1 MAKIGIFGGS
11 FNPPHRGHI
20 LAVEEFRRK
29 LSLDRVL
36 LIPAAI
42 PPHKSLSSNSP
53 SGAHRLEMTRL
64 AVKHLP
70 WAEVSDIEL
79 RREGPSY
86 TADTVEQLRKEFP
99 ADELYLLM
107 GTDMFFSFGRWRDPQ
122 RITKE
127 ASLVAA
133 YRCAEDQS
141 RIESHGQQLAAEFS
155 AKIHYLT
162 NDYLPYSSTSV
173 RAMIAF
179 GCAEEYLSGEVAQY
193 IRDNRLY
200 YSGRD
205 LRALSFEELSS
216 VSLSLHHPKRVPHV
230 KGCSQTAGEL
240 AGHFGADETDALR
253 AGILHDVTK
262 ILNGEEQLKLC
273 RRYGMMISDLEQE
286 TPKLLHA
293 KTGAAVAR
301 HVFGENDAVFEA
313 ICWHTTGKADMSKL
327 EKIIYLADYVEP
339 NRDFE
344 GVLPLRELA
353 YRDLDAAMLLG
364 LQMTVEQLKAR
375 KLKINEHSLAAL
387 CFLQERKSI

>member
-20 LAVEEFRRK
+20 LAVEEFQRK

-42 PPHKSLSSNSP
+42 PPHKSLTSNSP
-53 SGAHRLEMTRL
+53 CGEDRLEMTRL

-70 WAEVSDIEL
+70 WAEVLNLEL
-79 RREGPSY
+79 QRKGPSY
-86 TADTVEQLRKEFP
+86 TADTVEQLRKEYP
-99 ADELYLLM
+99 TDELYLLM
-107 GTDMFFSFGRWRDPQ
+107 GTDMFFSFGKWYEPH

-127 ASLVAA
+127 ACLVVAHRSA
-133 YRCAEDQS
+133 DDMA
-141 RIESHGQQLAAEFS
+141 RIEAQGQQLAGELS
-155 AKIHYLT
+155 AKILYLR
-162 NDYLPYSSTSV
+162 NEYLDQSSTSV

-179 GCAEEYLSGEVAQY
+179 GCGEEYLSGEVAQY
-193 IRDNRLY
+193 IKDKGLY
-200 YSGRD
+200 YSGRN
-205 LRALSFEELSS
+205 LKALPFEELSA
-216 VSLSLHHPKRVPHV
+216 VSLSLHHPKRVAHV
-230 KGCSQTAGEL
+230 QGCSQTAGEL
-240 AGHFGADETDALR
+240 ARQFGANETDALR

-262 ILNGEEQLKLC
+262 ILTGEEQLKLC
-273 RRYGMMISDLEQE
+273 QKYGMMITDLERE

-301 HVFGENDAVFEA
+301 YIFGENDAVFEA
-313 ICWHTTGKADMSKL
+313 ICWHTTGKANMSML

-353 YRDLDAAMLLG
+353 YRDLDEAMCLG
-364 LQMTVEQLKAR
+364 LQMTVDQLRSR
-375 KLKINEHSLAAL
+375 KLKINENSLAAL
-387 CFLQERKSI
+387 RFLQERKSI

>member
-20 LAVEEFRRK
+20 LALEEFQRR

-42 PPHKSLSSNSP
+42 PPHKVLSGNSP
-53 SGAHRLEMTRL
+53 SGEHRLEMTRL
-64 AVKHLP
+64 AVQHLP
-70 WAEVSDIEL
+70 WAEVLDLEL

-86 TADTVEQLRKEFP
+86 TADTVEQLRREYP

-107 GTDMFFSFGRWRDPQ
+107 GTDMFFSFGKWHEPH

-127 ASLVAA
+127 ACLVVAHRNA
-133 YRCAEDQS
+133 DDMDA
-141 RIESHGQQLAAEFS
+141 IELQGRQLADAFS
-155 AKIHYLT
+155 ARIVYLN
-162 NDYLPYSSTSV
+162 NDYLPQSSTSA

-179 GCAEEYLSGEVAQY
+179 GCAEEYLSEEVAQY
-193 IRDNRLY
+193 IHNRGLY
-200 YSGRD
+200 YSGRN
-205 LRALSFEELSS
+205 LRSLPFEELSS

-230 KGCSQTAGEL
+230 QGCSLTAGEL
-240 AGHFGADETDALR
+240 ARRFGANEADAVR

-262 ILNGEEQLKLC
+262 ILSGEEQLKLC
-273 RRYGMMISDLEQE
+273 RKYGMMISDLEKE

-301 HVFGENDAVFEA
+301 HIFGENDAVFEA
-313 ICWHTTGKADMSKL
+313 ICWHTTGKANMSML

-339 NRDFE
+339 NRDFD
-344 GVLPLRELA
+344 GVQTLRELA
-353 YRDLDAAMLLG
+353 YADLDEAMLLG
-364 LQMTVEQLKAR
+364 LQMTVEQLKGR
-375 KLKINEHSLAAL
+375 KLKINENSLAAL
-387 CFLQERKSI
+387 CFLQERKST